1 MDNEPK
7 IIKKIYVYPAT
18 SIQQMKQAQEYQQIN
33 RQLYQDQHIQKLMDM
48 CLSNQMSSILN
59 RLDFEDLQ
67 QPLKEVQYF
76 LKDLKGKFIQQPKN
90 KIKEPLISKIPNKK
104 TNHLQKTQLLA
115 SIKQK
120 LMQMVQESKLF
131 PSLINFIK
139 IEYDQQNYQ
148 FNVCKLGLLN
158 DAAEIMLQC
167 GPFGILNAQIKGPTN
182 LTITDLILE
191 LFRQLNHYNVVED
204 KEIAEEVWFSFNRA
218 KNKTHLSEILSHEI
232 AQNLSYKDME
242 IQREILILQGTIQ
255 KLNYNAQFIN
265 NQREKIIKVLRK
277 RVQVQ
282 LYHECQVR
290 KIAQPEILPNL
301 TLSIKQYRSTH
312 GVFCGCALQFPIVM
326 IKKFSITPGL
336 EDVCKNLCLS
346 ILQNLDTINFC
357 LAITY
362 EKYLSSRLYKE
373 HNTFQV
379 RTIIQNALEDIIQ
392 KMETDVNLCKFLR
405 LAILDQQFIKFYN
418 LLHRYNTINQN
429 DTSIPNDKRD
439 QTNQLILNAVHSILE
454 KVKNLQLEN
463 NIIEQKYEIALP
475 PEKIIK
481 VNMKKHKTNQSDKL
495 LFYIKLIANDLNK
508 LKIPLFE
515 IIYYI
520 TAMNNRI
527 QFRIDLQPKSTI
539 RFFTYPHIIYYI
551 EELYGVKTIVEWESD
566 MSCEIDYFSLANLD
580 LSIDLDEEYIIEQQL
595 IIMERCLKRDRARYS
610 WALEYLGLKCHELL
624 LETKQLQ
631 KCKIRKC
638 LENLYLEVKRQK

>member
-7 IIKKIYVYPAT
+7 IIKKIYVYPET
-18 SIQQMKQAQEYQQIN
+18 SIQQMKQAQEYQWIN
-33 RQLYQDQHIQKLMDM
+33 TQLYQDQNIQKLMDM
-48 CLSNQMSSILN
+48 CFSHQMQQILH
-59 RLDFEDLQ
+59 RFDFEDFQ
-67 QPLKEVQYF
+67 QPLREVQYL
-76 LKDLKGKFIQQPKN
+76 LKDLKGKFIPQQKN
-90 KIKEPLISKIPNKK
+90 KIKESQIYKIPNKK
-104 TNHLQKTQLLA
+104 TNQHQRTQLLA
-115 SIKQK
+115 SIKSK
-120 LMQMVQESKLF
+120 LTQMVQESKLF

-139 IEYDQQNYQ
+139 LEQDQQNYQ

-167 GPFGILNAQIKGPTN
+167 GRFGVLNAQIKNPQN
-182 LTITDLILE
+182 LTITDLLLE
-191 LFRQLNHYNVVED
+191 LFRQLNHYNIVDD

-218 KNKTHLSEILSHEI
+218 KNKTHLAELLSHEI
-232 AQNLSYKDME
+232 AQQLSYKDME
-242 IQREILILQGTIQ
+242 IQREILILQGTIL
-255 KLNYNAQFIN
+255 KLNFNAQFLN

-301 TLSIKQYRSTH
+301 TLSVKQYRSTH

-362 EKYLSSRLYKE
+362 EKYLSSRLYKQ

-379 RTIIQNALEDIIQ
+379 RTIIQNALEDIIL
-392 KMETDVNLCKFLR
+392 KMQSDINLCKFLR
-405 LAILDQQFIKFYN
+405 LAVLDQQFIKFYN
-418 LLHRYNTINQN
+418 LLHRYNMVNQN
-429 DTSIPNDKRD
+429 DNSIPNDKKD
-439 QTNQLILNAVHSILE
+439 QTNQLILTAVHCILE

-463 NIIEQKYEIALP
+463 NIVEQKYEINLP

-481 VNMKKHKTNQSDKL
+481 VNMKKHKMNQSEKL
-495 LFYIKLIANDLNK
+495 LFYIKLIASDLNK

-520 TAMNNRI
+520 TAINNKF
-527 QFRIDLQPKSTI
+527 QFRNDLQPKSTI
-539 RFFTYPHIIYYI
+539 RFFTYPHIIYYV
-551 EELYGVKTIVEWESD
+551 EELYGVKTIVEWESQ

-580 LSIDLDEEYIIEQQL
+580 LLIELDDDQIIEQQL
-595 IIMERCLKRDRARYS
+595 TIMERSLKRDRARYS
-610 WALEYLGLKCHELL
+610 WAIEYVSQKCQELL

-631 KCKIRKC
+631 KCKIKKC
-638 LENLYLEVKRQK
+638 IENLYFEVKKQK